1 MRIRTLVTTAALIAT
16 VTAAAA
22 GCGGSDSEAESE
34 AAPTAASTAAA
45 PVLGARPP
53 VTLVRG
59 LCASI
64 KSDSVVIKTTQDE
77 RTVALGPDS
86 KFATISPARL
96 ADITKDSF
104 VGVSARQTG
113 EGLEAVEVHIFPA
126 ELRGSGEGHYPWD
139 NPGTATTSMT
149 NATITEVVADVD
161 GPVLTLRPK
170 GQDVKI
176 TVPPSAQLVQI
187 KLADSTVARDGAD
200 CVVTSTADE
209 EGRLT
214 ARTVSVGKDGA
225 KPPF

>member
-1 MRIRTLVTTAALIAT
+1 MSIRTLVTTAALIAT

-22 GCGGSDSEAESE
+22 GCGGSDSKDESE
-34 AAPTAASTAAA
+34 AASTAAA
-45 PVLGARPP
+45 PVLGAPP
-53 VTLVRG
+53 PITLVRG

-64 KSDSVVIKTTQDE
+64 KSDSVVVKTTQGE
-77 RTVALGPDS
+77 REVALGPDS
-86 KFATISPARL
+86 KFATVSPALL

-126 ELRGSGEGHYPWD
+126 ELRGAGEGHYPWE

-149 NATITEVVADVD
+149 NASITEVVAAVD
-161 GPVLTLRPK
+161 GTVLTLRPK

-176 TVPPSAQLVQI
+176 AVPPSAQLVQI
-187 KLADSTVARDGAD
+187 KVADSTVIRDGVD
-200 CVVTSTADE
+200 CVVSSTADE